1 MKVFSLLSLDRNLV
15 NFTRTGINR
24 LLPSPCVVPCALPWH
39 IAIIGVESRL
49 FVLGLTRASI
59 QINEVLHTFFVVS
72 PWSMV
77 ECLVVSVMKRFL
89 CILFSMP
96 AEYLPL

>member
-59 QINEVLHTFFVVS
+59 QINEVLQ
-72 PWSMV
+72 
-77 ECLVVSVMKRFL
+77 LFL
-89 CILFSMP
+89 CLIDPEGQGEQNTLIN
-96 AEYLPL
+96 EDK

>member
-24 LLPSPCVVPCALPWH
+24 SLPLPCVVLCALPWH

-59 QINEVLHTFFVVS
+59 QINEVLHTFF
-72 PWSMV
+72 M
-77 ECLVVSVMKRFL
+77 FL
-89 CILFSMP
+89 KDPEGQGVRCWIVY
-96 AEYLPL
+96 EK